1 MNFWM
6 KSEFSD
12 SISGVSEFMRRE
24 WVSSNL
30 ENFGRDISESEWNQ
44 PLTVVVYEGKEEI
57 ESQIVGIAKCTVAG
71 KTLKI
76 SHLLIKTEY
85 RAKKGLGTKII
96 KELEKYCIKNNW
108 HKIRLST
115 SERHQNVG
123 FYQKNG
129 FSVEATLENDA
140 FGWKW
145 FIMSKFI
152 VD

>member
-1 MNFWM
+1 MTFWI

-12 SISGVSEFMRRE
+12 SISGVSEFLKRE

-30 ENFGRDISESEWNQ
+30 ENFGRDIDESEWNQ
-44 PLTVVVYEGKEEI
+44 PLTVIVYEGTKEI
-57 ESQIVGIAKCTVAG
+57 ESEIVGVAICTIAG
-71 KTLKI
+71 KTLRL
-76 SHLLIKTEY
+76 SHLLIKTDY
-85 RAKKGLGTKII
+85 RTKKGLGTKLI

-115 SERHQNVG
+115 SEKHQNIG
-123 FYQKNG
+123 FYQKKG

-152 VD
+152 ID